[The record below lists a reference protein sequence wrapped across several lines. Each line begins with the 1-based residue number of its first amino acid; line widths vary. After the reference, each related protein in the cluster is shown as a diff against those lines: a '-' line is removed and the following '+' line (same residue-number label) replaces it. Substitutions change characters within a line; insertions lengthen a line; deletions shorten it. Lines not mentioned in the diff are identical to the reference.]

1 MIVGH
6 GPLVYGLKK
15 KGRNR
20 NDHSRAAWRVM
31 HRGFLPALA
40 LSCVPPVAQ
49 AQASADA
56 TLEEIVVT
64 GERLARPLSETAS
77 SVAVTSGEVV
87 ETLSGAD
94 RIEQVLALTPNVQY
108 GSGGLGPTIRGQDST
123 GVLRD
128 LPAFLGG
135 TRPRATLQM
144 DGRAV
149 SFNEFV
155 FGLASVWDVERVEV
169 FRSPQTTTQGRN
181 SIGGAIFIE
190 TRDPVHE
197 WEGRVRALAGNYDT
211 LQGSGVVSGP
221 LVADQ
226 LAFRLAA
233 DLRRGRPSS
242 DIANNMVGMD
252 SDKDDYGV
260 IRAKL
265 LATPKGLPDSR
276 LLLTYSH
283 VDSTMPQ
290 IEGVVAP
297 FTSRQ
302 DPTPGYGI
310 FSTDVDSLTG
320 VLDYDFTDALQ
331 STTTLSFGDSSI
343 TRYALPGLG
352 QTQTQSNDFAVESVL
367 HWEPAQPVQ
376 FLGGVHYLR
385 STLDQFINLTAVLG
399 VGDFEDHQESL
410 GLFGEAEIRPTERLT
425 LTAGLRYQRDSQD
438 RQGLLT
444 APGPDFPVDFDQT
457 FSAWLPKV
465 SASYAI
471 TEWFNVGALIQRAYN
486 PGGTTINFDT
496 GAQED
501 FGAETLWNYEIFS
514 RATFAEGRATL
525 AANLF
530 YNDISDAQRAQ
541 ARAYRIPGGATAFW
555 SEIQN
560 VPVAESYGLEAQLA
574 WLVGSHLSLRAG
586 LGLLETRI
594 VETNSP
600 TDPILDKEFQRSP
613 PVTASAAVD
622 WRPSTQ
628 WLLSAQV
635 RHNGAYFSNDANTP
649 DLRIDPVTILDT
661 RASYNFARWS
671 LFGYVRNVFD
681 TFYMTE
687 LSSTNRGTAGEPRE
701 FGMGIEARF

>member
-1 MIVGH
+1 
-6 GPLVYGLKK
+6 VYGLLITEKK
-15 KGRNR
+15 NGHPRRWRQDLTPDFDK
-20 NDHSRAAWRVM
+20 RALLIYC
-31 HRGFLPALA
+31 FS
-40 LSCVPPVAQ
+40 LSAM
-49 AQASADA
+49 AAEDASDSM
-56 TLEEIVVT
+56 LEEVVVT
-64 GERLARPLSETAS
+64 GERLARPMSETAS

-135 TRPRATLQM
+135 TRPRATMQV

-155 FGLASVWDVERVEV
+155 FGLSSVWDVERVEV

-190 TRDPVHE
+190 TRDPVYK

-211 LQGSGVVSGP
+211 LQGSGVISGP

-226 LAFRLAA
+226 LAFRVAG
-233 DLRRGRPSS
+233 DLRRSRPSS
-242 DIANNMVGMD
+242 DIANNMIGME

-265 LATPKGLPDSR
+265 LATPKALPDSR

-297 FTSRQ
+297 FPARQ

-320 VLDYDFTDALQ
+320 VLDYDFTDVLQ
-331 STTTLSFGDSSI
+331 ATTTLSFGDSSI

-352 QTQTQSNDFAVESVL
+352 QTQTHSNDFSVESVL
-367 HWEPAQPVQ
+367 HWDPAQPVQ
-376 FLGGVHYLR
+376 LLGGVHYLQ

-399 VGDFEDHQESL
+399 VGDFDDHQETL
-410 GLFGEAEIRPTERLT
+410 GLFGEAEIRPTERLA

-438 RQGLLT
+438 RHGLLT

-457 FSAWLPKV
+457 FDAWLPKV

-471 TEWFNVGALIQRAYN
+471 TEGFNVGALIQRAYN

-501 FGAETLWNYEIFS
+501 FEAETLWNYEIFT
-514 RATFAEGRATL
+514 RATFAAGRATL

-541 ARAYRIPGGATAFW
+541 LRAYRIPGGATAFW

-560 VPVAESYGLEAQLA
+560 VSAAESYGLEAQVA
-574 WLVGSHLSLRAG
+574 WLVGSNLSLRAG

-594 VETNSP
+594 VETTSP

-649 DLRIDPVTILDT
+649 DLRIDPVTILDA
-661 RASYNFARWS
+661 RASYNLARWS

-687 LSSTNRGTAGEPRE
+687 LSSTTRGTAGDPRE

>member
-1 MIVGH
+1 MSRSFFLAASLCTAAVE
-6 GPLVYGLKK
+6 
-15 KGRNR
+15 
-20 NDHSRAAWRVM
+20 SRAQ
-31 HRGFLPALA
+31 
-40 LSCVPPVAQ
+40 VPDDPM
-49 AQASADA
+49 
-56 TLEEIVVT
+56 LEEIVVT

-77 SVAVTSGEVV
+77 SVAVTTGAMIESM
-87 ETLSGAD
+87 SGAD

-108 GSGGLGPTIRGQDST
+108 GSGGVGPTIRGQDST

-144 DGRAV
+144 DGRAA

-181 SIGGAIFIE
+181 SIGGAIFVE
-190 TRDPVHE
+190 TRDPTYE

-211 LQGSGVVSGP
+211 LQGSAVISGP
-221 LVADQ
+221 VVDDQ
-226 LAFRLAA
+226 LAFRIAG
-233 DLRRGRPSS
+233 DLRKSRPSS

-252 SDKDDYGV
+252 SDRDDYGV

-265 LATPKGLPDSR
+265 LAQPEALPDAR
-276 LLLTYSH
+276 MLLTYSH

-290 IEGVVAP
+290 IEGVVYP
-297 FTSRQ
+297 FPERK
-302 DPTPGYGI
+302 DPSPGYGI

-320 VLDYDFTDALQ
+320 VLEYGFADVLQ
-331 STTTLSFGDSSI
+331 STTTFSFGDSSI

-352 QTQTQSNDFAVESVL
+352 QTQTHSNDFSVESVM

-376 FLGGVHYLR
+376 LLGGVHYLQ
-385 STLDQFINLTAVLG
+385 STLDQFIDLTAVLG
-399 VGDFEDHQESL
+399 KGNFDDHQESL
-410 GLFGEAEIRPTERLT
+410 GLFGEAEFQPAARLT

-438 RQGLLT
+438 RHGLLT

-457 FSAWLPKV
+457 FDGWLPKV
-465 SASYAI
+465 SASYSV
-471 TEWFNVGALIQRAYN
+471 TERFNVGALIQHAYN

-501 FGAETLWNYEIFS
+501 FGAETLWNYELFT
-514 RATFAEGRATL
+514 RATFAGGRATL

-541 ARAYRIPGGATAFW
+541 SRAYRIPGGATAFW

-560 VPVAESYGLEAQLA
+560 VPVARSYGAEAQLA
-574 WLVGSHLSLRAG
+574 WLVGSGLSIRAG

-594 VETNSP
+594 VETTSP

-613 PVTASAAVD
+613 PVTTSAAVD
-622 WRPSTQ
+622 WRPTER
-628 WLLSAQV
+628 WLLSAQA
-635 RHNGAYFSNDANTP
+635 RHSGAYFSNDANTAA
-649 DLRIDPVTILDT
+649 LRIDPVTVLDA
-661 RASYNFARWS
+661 RASYNLSRWS
-671 LFGYVRNVFD
+671 LFAYARNVFD

-687 LSSTNRGTAGEPRE
+687 LSSTSRGTAGDPRE
-701 FGMGIEARF
+701 VGLGVEARF